1 VNYEL
6 MLERC
11 IAGLN
16 IIMSHEGG
24 SKQVCAHSYVV
35 AVPDVNRDDYRTG
48 VHKAEDEELQ
58 ELGWAWDDDMGWVFP
73 VIG

>member
-35 AVPDVNRDDYRTG
+35 AVPVASRDAYFRKD
-48 VHKAEDEELQ
+48 AEDLKD
-58 ELGWAWDDDMGWVFP
+58 LGWAWDDDMGWVFP